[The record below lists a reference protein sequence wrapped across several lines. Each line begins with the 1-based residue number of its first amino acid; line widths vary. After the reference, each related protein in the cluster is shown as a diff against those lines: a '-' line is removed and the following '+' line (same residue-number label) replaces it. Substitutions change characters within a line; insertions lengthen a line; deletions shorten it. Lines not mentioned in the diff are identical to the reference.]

1 MSKPIDF
8 RPVILAGGSG
18 TRFWPRSRRARA
30 KQVLALD
37 GERSMIQQT
46 VERLKPL
53 AGLDKTWIITNEY
66 LAHEIADQLP
76 GLPAEQIVQEPVA
89 RNTAPACGLAA
100 FLIERQNPDAV
111 LGIFPSDHV
120 IADEPRFLKALQKGI
135 ALAAAG
141 DNIVVLGIEPTA
153 RRNRLRLHR
162 DRRPDQGRCPRCT
175 CAALLRSPTRTAPKS
190 LWPPA
195 TTTGTRACFCGRRAR
210 WPTPCAS
217 TCRRPRRCSKAIAAA
232 YGTPQFDEVFRTLYP
247 KCENISVDYAVL
259 EPRSAKG
266 EHLSHL
272 YCLPAEFSW
281 NDLGSW
287 ASLYE
292 YQLETRLRGDAEGNV
307 ADTGGHLAIEASEQL
322 HLQPQEVRGPGRR
335 GEPGHRGHRRCAA
348 DRPPR
353 PLAGCGQDR
362 EGAGTQRAER
372 ADLRVRRISPGGRE
386 RKEPRDGAQRNP
398 GKAFQR
404 NPPRPVVA
412 ERSGITTHHQD
423 AVARSPCPEA
433 PLGAPAPSCALYNSW
448 VTQRVLLA
456 GWGGDIARNN

>member
-1 MSKPIDF
+1 MSNSIDF

-53 AGLDKTWIITNEY
+53 ATLNNTWVITNEY

-76 GLPAEQIVQEPVA
+76 KLPIAQIVQEPVA

-120 IADEPRFLKALQKGI
+120 ITDEPRFLKALQKGI
-135 ALAAAG
+135 AVAAAD
-141 DNIVVLGIEPTA
+141 DNMVVLGIEPTRAETGYGYVETGDYTRDDSALHVRRFIEKPNQNKAGEFVAAGNYYWNSGIFLWSA
-153 RRNRLRLHR
+153 RTLANAVREHM
-162 DRRPDQGRCPRCT
+162 PE
-175 CAALLRSPTRTAPKS
+175 TAPLLES
-190 LWPPA
+190 
-195 TTTGTRACFCGRRAR
+195 
-210 WPTPCAS
+210 
-217 TCRRPRRCSKAIAAA
+217 IAAA
-232 YGTPQFDEVFRTLYP
+232 YGTPSFEEVFHDLYP

-272 YCLPAEFSW
+272 YCLPAEFTW

-292 YQLETRLRGDAEGNV
+292 YQLESRLRGDADGNV
-307 ADTGGHLAIEASEQL
+307 SETEGHLAI
-322 HLQPQEVRGPGRR
+322 
-335 GEPGHRGHRRCAA
+335 
-348 DRPPR
+348 
-353 PLAGCGQDR
+353 
-362 EGAGTQRAER
+362 
-372 ADLRVRRISPGGRE
+372 
-386 RKEPRDGAQRNP
+386 
-398 GKAFQR
+398 
-404 NPPRPVVA
+404 
-412 ERSGITTHHQD
+412 D
-423 AVARSPCPEA
+423 AVNNYIFSPRKFVALVGVKNLVIVDTEDA
-433 PLGAPAPSCALYNSW
+433 LLIAHRDNSQDVGKIVKELGIM
-448 VTQRVLLA
+448 
-456 GWGGDIARNN
+456 GRNELI